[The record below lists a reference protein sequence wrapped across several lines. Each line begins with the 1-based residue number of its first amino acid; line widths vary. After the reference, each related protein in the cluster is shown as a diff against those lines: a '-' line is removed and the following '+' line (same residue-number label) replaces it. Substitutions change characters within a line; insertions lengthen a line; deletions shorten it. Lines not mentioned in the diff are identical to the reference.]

1 MGRVHAV
8 CRTLADWLLQDL
20 GELSPGGLRSSQVA
34 MLSLHGNTLRLSLPP
49 RHVFTEAPAEPLD
62 VPSGRL
68 IVAAVN
74 AAELGHVLR
83 FFCITNLCELDLF
96 FEADCLRMR
105 SAWAEYILPHVSKN
119 GSSASIVS
127 RETRKVAADAET
139 TERT

>member
-49 RHVFTEAPAEPLD
+49 RHVFTEAPAELLD
-62 VPSGRL
+62 GPSDRL

-83 FFCITNLCELDLF
+83 FFCVGDLCEVDLY
-96 FEADCLRMR
+96 FEADCLRVR
-105 SAWAEYILPHVSKN
+105 SAWAEYNLPHGSKTD
-119 GSSASIVS
+119 SSGSIVS
-127 RETRKVAADAET
+127 RETRKSAADAET